1 MKKICLSRSWVMSHT
16 CMGHVPH
23 MNEDATHVREIMVFI
38 GKPMGRSIMIS
49 NDVIKVIFFKKS
61 RLAHGEKSFF
71 LLRVYMLFSVCLS
84 LSLSFYLSLSWSV
97 PLSLSFLLSFSL
109 ALSISM
115 SLSLTHSH
123 THSLSLS
130 HFLSRM
136 WMCVWHCA
144 WDLDM
149 ACHVYIHVRLYI

>member
-1 MKKICLSRSWVMSHT
+1 MSHT

-71 LLRVYMLFSVCLS
+71 LLRVYTLFSVCVS
-84 LSLSFYLSLSWSV
+84 LSLSFSLSLSLLVCPSHSVFPSLFLSRSIYFYV
-97 PLSLSFLLSFSL
+97 PLTHPLSHTLSLSL
-109 ALSISM
+109 ALS
-115 SLSLTHSH
+115 
-123 THSLSLS
+123 LS
-130 HFLSRM
+130 HVNVRVAL
-136 WMCVWHCA
+136 CVGLGYGVPC
-144 WDLDM
+144 
-149 ACHVYIHVRLYI
+149 IHTCTSMRIDFC